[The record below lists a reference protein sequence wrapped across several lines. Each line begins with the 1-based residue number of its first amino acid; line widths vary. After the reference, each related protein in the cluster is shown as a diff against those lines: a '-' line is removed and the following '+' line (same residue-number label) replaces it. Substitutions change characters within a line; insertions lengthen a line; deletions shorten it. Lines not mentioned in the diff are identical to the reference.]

1 VSNSEGS
8 FFNKHIENTPTSKL
22 PNSQNERKG
31 GSKSQAVQMTNI
43 ILNLFRNRKASAK
56 TRIKFFISIAFFGY
70 NESYEESDVQNL
82 RMQGYTDALVMEVTH
97 GMA

>member
-1 VSNSEGS
+1 
-8 FFNKHIENTPTSKL
+8 
-22 PNSQNERKG
+22 
-31 GSKSQAVQMTNI
+31 MTNI
-43 ILNLFRNRKASAK
+43 ILNLFRNRKASVK
-56 TRIKFFISIAFFGY
+56 TRIKFFISITFFGY